1 MENCPLLTILVSFYN
16 AEQHIVSCIRNLKAQ
31 TSSGFR
37 CILVDDGSTDKSYEY
52 AAGEIG
58 DDGRFLIIRHEQN
71 KGIGAGRET
80 GIQNTQTEFLTFI
93 DADDE
98 LDSTAVE
105 TILNA
110 VKMQEADLYVFDY
123 FTKNNQGEV
132 QRISGNAK
140 TADKLFPAND
150 RRISRVWH
158 KVFRTSLFERF
169 DFPFLR
175 TVSFAEDLY
184 ICICCF
190 MKACKTILVPDAY
203 YYYTY
208 NGNSLVHSRT
218 EKSIRENIA
227 VLKKLLSDD
236 GLEQFPEIKSYIQN
250 DSFYAFGQLIFPNKK
265 NPFQWN
271 SPHFEEW
278 RNIDAERTIFIP
290 KSTHA
295 LVRFYIALIRT
306 RHDRTAKAVW
316 NVLKVKENINN
327 FIQGEIT

>member
-71 KGIGAGRET
+71 KGLGAGRET

-105 TILNA
+105 KIIENIQ
-110 VKMQEADLYVFDY
+110 KSDADLYVYDY
-123 FTKNNQGEV
+123 FEKNEKQEV
-132 QRISGNAK
+132 KRVSGNAK
-140 TADKLFPAND
+140 STNELFRTNDK
-150 RRISRVWH
+150 RISHVWH
-158 KVFRTSLFERF
+158 KVYKTSLLSEIDLSFYK
-169 DFPFLR
+169 
-175 TVSFAEDLY
+175 TISFAEDLY

-190 MKACKTILVPDAY
+190 MKSRKTILVPDAY
-203 YYYTY
+203 YYYAY
-208 NGNSLVHSRT
+208 NGNSLVHSKT

-265 NPFQWN
+265 NSFQWN

-278 RNIDAERTIFIP
+278 RSIDAERTISIP

-316 NVLKVKENINN
+316 NVLKVKESAK
-327 FIQGEIT
+327 